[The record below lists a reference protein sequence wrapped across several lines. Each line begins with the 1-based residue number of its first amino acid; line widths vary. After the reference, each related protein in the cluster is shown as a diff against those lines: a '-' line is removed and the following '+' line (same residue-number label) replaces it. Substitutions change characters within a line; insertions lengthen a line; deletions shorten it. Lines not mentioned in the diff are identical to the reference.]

1 LHAEEGST
9 TMRDNATD
17 PAGEAARHRSPLS
30 PVAPV
35 FLADLFPP
43 LHAELMALLR
53 GLLPEDWARP
63 TSCALWSVRD
73 IVAHLLDTGLRRL
86 SFGRDRH
93 IAAPGRAI
101 SGYPDLVAYLNELN
115 AEWVAAM
122 RRLGPRLLTDL
133 SDWLGP
139 ELHRYLDSLDPHGA
153 ATFSVA
159 WAGQE
164 ESPNWFDIG
173 REYTERWLHQQQIRE
188 AVGAA
193 GLTSRRWLYPALDI
207 FVRALPFTYRS
218 TTAKPGTTLRL
229 DIEGEAGGSWTLAR
243 TGESWQL
250 LAGAEPTW
258 STRVTLDQD
267 AAWRLFSKS
276 LPPDRARQEI
286 QIEGDAGLG
295 RTFLST
301 LAVMA

>member
-1 LHAEEGST
+1 
-9 TMRDNATD
+9 MRHNATD
-17 PAGEAARHRSPLS
+17 PAGQAGRRRSTPT
-30 PVAPV
+30 PVVPV
-35 FLADLFPP
+35 FLADLFPA
-43 LHAELMALLR
+43 LHAELMTLLR
-53 GLLPEDWARP
+53 GLQPEDWARP
-63 TSCALWSVRD
+63 TSCARWSVQD
-73 IVAHLLDTGLRRL
+73 IVAHLLDTALRRL
-86 SFGRDRH
+86 SFGRDRR
-93 IAAPGRAI
+93 IAAPGGTIRSYAE
-101 SGYPDLVAYLNELN
+101 LVAYLNELN
-115 AEWVAAM
+115 AEWVTAM
-122 RRLGPRLLTDL
+122 RRLSPRLLTDL
-133 SDWLGP
+133 TDWVGP
-139 ELHRYLDSLDPHGA
+139 ELHRYLDTLDPHGA
-153 ATFSVA
+153 ATFAVA

-207 FVRALPFTYRS
+207 FVRALPFTYRAV
-218 TTAKPGTTLRL
+218 TAKPGTTMRL
-229 DIEGEAGGSWTLAR
+229 DVEGEAGGSWTLAR

-250 LAGAEPTW
+250 LAGADSTW